1 MSKVKILH
9 NKMCSKSC
17 TAMNFLK
24 DHGFSDADIDV
35 NLYVENG
42 IDTATAQLIV
52 DTFEG
57 NLEDLIRKPD
67 AKKLEIEVPSPLTK
81 EWIVENIVKTPKI
94 MQRPIIIKDGKAI
107 IGRSEESLGMLI

>member
-1 MSKVKILH
+1 M
-9 NKMCSKSC
+9 
-17 TAMNFLK
+17 K
-24 DHGFSDADIDV
+24 DHGYSEADIDV

-42 IDTATAQLIV
+42 IDTVTAQLIV

-94 MQRPIIIKDGKAI
+94 MQRPIIIKDEKAI